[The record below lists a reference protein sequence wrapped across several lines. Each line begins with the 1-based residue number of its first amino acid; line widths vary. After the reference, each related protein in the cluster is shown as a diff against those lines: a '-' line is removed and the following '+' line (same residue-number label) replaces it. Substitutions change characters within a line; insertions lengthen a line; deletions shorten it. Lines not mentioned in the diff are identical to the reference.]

1 MILGYLTSLIF
12 GFILDIDS
20 QSRLKKVS
28 ESVFPAAIQSKVALT
43 EFNEQVRKYN
53 EAVVLGEESYLEEAK
68 SRAAAAHEAL
78 RNLFTFLDKDD
89 DKRIRLL
96 LKELTDFTAA
106 AGTLYTRMLVDIENE
121 SLAKEALLLSRR
133 TVELREKLRKLTDTF
148 SNHLKSE
155 LVNVGNAHRKQQFW
169 NMAIFFIAVLV
180 SLILVKIIIS
190 KSVTRPL
197 QKAAAL
203 AGAMAE
209 GDLSRKLDIRQQD
222 EIGGLARA
230 MNIMAEKIESSH
242 TQLEQKVAD
251 RTASLEKTNQKL
263 RAEIAERERTEKEL
277 KNTQEKLVEA
287 AHLAEEANRSK
298 SEFLANMSHEIRTP
312 LTGIIGMIEML
323 TNTQLTPEQHD
334 YADSITL
341 SGETLLVIIN
351 DILDIS
357 KIEAGE
363 FTLASEPFDL
373 KKSMES
379 IIPIFAPQ
387 ANKKGLAFNVQF
399 TPTDS
404 YYVRGDEVRVRQI
417 IYNLVGNALK
427 FTQEGK
433 IEIRVNTGEVI
444 ENIMKFYI
452 DVEDTG
458 IGIKPEF
465 IENIF
470 HKFTQADASDT
481 RKFGGTGL
489 GLYIT
494 RQLVEMMGGSID
506 VTSTPGKGSTFHI
519 LIPFSLENHPAVTTP
534 AKGKRKHEKRKP
546 TAEGIH
552 PKKGLRILL
561 AEDNPINQ
569 KLITAIIKTT
579 GHTMDVVDNGK
590 AAVEKVAGNS
600 YDLVLMDIQ
609 MPEMN
614 GLDATIAIR
623 KAGFD
628 KLPIIA
634 MTASAFKKDRNMC
647 LEAGMTDYIAKPLKK
662 NELLQIIS
670 KWK

>member
-230 MNIMAEKIESSH
+230 MNIMAEKIESS
-242 TQLEQKVAD
+242 
-251 RTASLEKTNQKL
+251 
-263 RAEIAERERTEKEL
+263 
-277 KNTQEKLVEA
+277 
-287 AHLAEEANRSK
+287 
-298 SEFLANMSHEIRTP
+298 
-312 LTGIIGMIEML
+312 
-323 TNTQLTPEQHD
+323 
-334 YADSITL
+334 
-341 SGETLLVIIN
+341 
-351 DILDIS
+351 
-357 KIEAGE
+357 
-363 FTLASEPFDL
+363 
-373 KKSMES
+373 
-379 IIPIFAPQ
+379 
-387 ANKKGLAFNVQF
+387 
-399 TPTDS
+399 
-404 YYVRGDEVRVRQI
+404 
-417 IYNLVGNALK
+417 
-427 FTQEGK
+427 
-433 IEIRVNTGEVI
+433 
-444 ENIMKFYI
+444 
-452 DVEDTG
+452 
-458 IGIKPEF
+458 
-465 IENIF
+465 
-470 HKFTQADASDT
+470 
-481 RKFGGTGL
+481 
-489 GLYIT
+489 
-494 RQLVEMMGGSID
+494 
-506 VTSTPGKGSTFHI
+506 
-519 LIPFSLENHPAVTTP
+519 
-534 AKGKRKHEKRKP
+534 
-546 TAEGIH
+546 
-552 PKKGLRILL
+552 
-561 AEDNPINQ
+561 
-569 KLITAIIKTT
+569 
-579 GHTMDVVDNGK
+579 
-590 AAVEKVAGNS
+590 
-600 YDLVLMDIQ
+600 
-609 MPEMN
+609 
-614 GLDATIAIR
+614 
-623 KAGFD
+623 
-628 KLPIIA
+628 
-634 MTASAFKKDRNMC
+634 
-647 LEAGMTDYIAKPLKK
+647 
-662 NELLQIIS
+662 
-670 KWK
+670 